1 MIYIIQNRI
10 MRICYNDHD
19 FSEHFKKILLLVYA
33 TGSCVRLSRTV
44 NVC

>member
-19 FSEHFKKILLLVYA
+19 FSEHFKKFLFPSI
-33 TGSCVRLSRTV
+33 RQE
-44 NVC
+44 